1 MLRAGVI
8 GLGQMGK
15 NHLRV
20 LNDLRGVKVV
30 GVVDPL
36 EKNLDFQMSIE
47 NLVSLK
53 PDYCVVS
60 VPIVFH
66 LEVTMRLIEAG
77 IHFLIEKPMSQN
89 SESANQIISESER
102 HGVLG
107 AVGYIERN
115 NSAMLKAKELL
126 LQGFLGN
133 LIQISTRR
141 RGPNP
146 NRIKDVGVIKDL
158 ATHDFDGITWL
169 TGLNYKSVYA
179 SSYRSNL
186 YGNEDLVSCV
196 GTLENAINV
205 TSNVDWITPNKIRE
219 ISILGQNGALK
230 IDTLNSD
237 LIHFQAAEIENS
249 DRFTSHLR
257 GGFQGNITNLAFQKK
272 EALQVEHENFVE
284 YLEGRPA
291 SIATLQEGLQVI
303 KVAEATLLSCELN
316 ELVYL

>member
-20 LNDLRGVKVV
+20 LNDLSGVSVV

-36 EKNLDFQMSIE
+36 AKDLDFQMTIE
-47 NLVSLK
+47 KLISLK

-60 VPIVFH
+60 VPSVFH
-66 LEVTMRLIEAG
+66 LEVTMQLIDAG
-77 IHFLIEKPMSQN
+77 IHFLIEKPMSLD
-89 SESANQIISESER
+89 SKSANQIISESER
-102 HGVLG
+102 SGVKG
-107 AVGYIERN
+107 AVGYIERS

-126 LQGFLGN
+126 QQGFLGN

-146 NRIKDVGVIKDL
+146 LRIKDVGVTKDL

-169 TGLNYKSVYA
+169 TGMNYKSVYA
-179 SSYRSNL
+179 TCYKSRLN
-186 YGNEDLVSCV
+186 GNEDLVSCV
-196 GTLENAINV
+196 GTLESAINA
-205 TSNVDWITPNKIRE
+205 TSNVDWITPTKIRE

-230 IDTLNSD
+230 VDTLNSD
-237 LIHFQAAEIENS
+237 LIYYQAAEIESS

-257 GGFQGNITNLAFQKK
+257 GGFQGDITNIAFPKK

-284 YLEGRPA
+284 FLEGKPA
-291 SIATLQEGLQVI
+291 SIATLREGLQVI
-303 KVAEATLLSCELN
+303 KVAEAALLSCELN